1 MNEQQNLVLERVGGL
16 IERVT
21 FHSEESGFCV
31 LKVKVRQERDLVTV
45 VGTLPRV
52 TAGEWVEARGQW
64 IIDSKFGRQLKAKFL
79 NTTRP
84 DTPDGMEKYLASGL
98 VKGIGPKF
106 AERLVKAFGVEV
118 FDVIEKEPHRL
129 TEVPGIGKKRFERIV
144 KAWHEQKVVREIMVF
159 LYEQGVGTS
168 RAFRIYKV
176 YGDEAINKVRED
188 PYRLVRDI
196 WGIGFKTADQIAEKL
211 GISKDSELRARAGVE
226 YTLQKLTEL
235 GHCAY
240 HRPELVD
247 KAQEIL
253 EIPQDIISSAID
265 FELARGR
272 LAEHEDEDGRPLV
285 YLAAIDGA
293 ERHLAQNLLELLKGK
308 HPCPQ
313 IDVEKALQWAQSQM
327 TIELAPAQ
335 KSAVETALTSKVMVI
350 TGGPGVGKTTIVNT
364 IVQIFAAKGL
374 RISLCAPTG
383 RAAKRMTE
391 TSGKEAKTIHR
402 LLEFDPRNGGFK
414 RDKQNPLV
422 GDLFIVD
429 EASMLDITLA
439 HQFVRAI
446 PSKAALIIV
455 GDVDQLPSVGPGAVL
470 RDIIESTVIPVVRLT
485 EIFRQAAQSAIIA
498 NAHRVNNGNKPQWP
512 KGKLSNPK
520 DTDFYFIN
528 ADEPEEGAK
537 LIVHLL
543 KERIPKRFGHYAMT
557 DIQVLCPMQRGDLGA
572 RNLNIQLQEALNPGN
587 GGLTR
592 FGWTFRSGDK
602 VMQIVNDYDKDV
614 FNGDIGRI
622 SSVDDEEQ
630 ELVVLYDGR
639 EVTYAFGEL
648 DELTLAYATTV
659 HKAQGS
665 EFPCVVIP
673 VHTQHYVLLQR
684 NLLYTAITRGKSLVV
699 LVGTQKALAIAVKR
713 LEATVRVTT
722 LRRRLQGE

>member
-1 MNEQQNLVLERVGGL
+1 MDEQQKIVLERVGGL

-21 FHSEESGFCV
+21 FHSEDSGFCV
-31 LKVKVRQERDLVTV
+31 LKVKVRGERELVTV

-52 TAGEWVEARGQW
+52 TAGEWIEARGSW
-64 IIDSKFGRQLKAKFL
+64 VIDSKFGRQLKAKFL

-84 DTPDGMEKYLASGL
+84 DTPDGMERYLASGL

-106 AERLVKAFGVEV
+106 AERMVQAFGVEV
-118 FDVIEKEPHRL
+118 FDVIEREPHRL
-129 TEVPGIGKKRFERIV
+129 TEVPGIGKKRYERIV

-176 YGDEAINKVRED
+176 YGDEAIEKVRKD

-211 GISKDSELRARAGVE
+211 GIARDSELRARAGVE
-226 YTLQKLTEL
+226 YTLQKLTEM

-240 HRPELVD
+240 HRPELIK

-253 EIPQDIISSAID
+253 DIPQDIISDAID
-265 FELARGR
+265 FELKRGR
-272 LAEHEDEDGRPLV
+272 LAEHEDEMGRPLV

-293 ERHLAQNLLELLKGK
+293 ERFLAKNLLTLLKGK
-308 HPCPQ
+308 HPCPK
-313 IDVEKALQWAQSQM
+313 IDVDKALEWAQSKM

-335 KSAVETALTSKVMVI
+335 KEAVAHALTAKVMVI

-364 IVQIFAAKGL
+364 IVQILAAKNL

-402 LLEFDPRNGGFK
+402 LLEFDPRSGSFK

-446 PSKAALIIV
+446 PEKAALIIV

-470 RDIIESTVIPVVRLT
+470 RDIITSEVLPVVRLT
-485 EIFRQAAQSAIIA
+485 EIFRQAAQSAIIK
-498 NAHRVNNGNKPQWP
+498 NAHRVNSGEKPLWP
-512 KGKLSNPK
+512 RGRLDRPQ

-528 ADEPEEGAK
+528 AEEPEEGAK
-537 LIVHLL
+537 LVVHLL
-543 KERIPKRFGHYAMT
+543 QDRIPKRFGYDSMN
-557 DIQVLCPMQRGDLGA
+557 DIQVLCPMQRGNLGA
-572 RNLNIQLQEALNPGN
+572 RNLNVKLQEALNPGN
-587 GGLTR
+587 GGLKR
-592 FGWTFRSGDK
+592 FGWTFRRGDK

-622 SSVDDEEQ
+622 EDVDEEEQ
-630 ELVVLYDGR
+630 ELIVQFDGR
-639 EVTYAFGEL
+639 DVVYAFGEL
-648 DELTLAYATTV
+648 DELTLAYATTI
-659 HKAQGS
+659 HKSQGS

-673 VHTQHYVLLQR
+673 IHTQHYVLLQR
-684 NLLYTAITRGKSLVV
+684 NLVYTAITRGKGLVV
-699 LVGTQKALAIAVKR
+699 LVGTQKALSIAVNR
-713 LEATVRVTT
+713 LDATIRVTT
-722 LRRRLQGE
+722 LRRRLQGL